1 MPEEKD
7 VTFTD
12 EEICQQAQVNANF
25 FSLGTILYSKEHT
38 LSMDE
43 YWAFMG
49 RTAARG
55 WTQGLTAKE
64 LATGAARNCVSSGD
78 ELRSISGDDSRAEA
92 VVAGWPSE
100 EDLEFFDLTQKE
112 ADAMWVCLEHIAIA
126 LGYRFEWR
134 RQGDEVTM
142 IFWR

>member
-1 MPEEKD
+1 MSEEKD
-7 VTFTD
+7 VTFTA

-25 FSLGTILYSKEHT
+25 LSLGTILYLKERT
-38 LSMDE
+38 LSIDG

-49 RTAARG
+49 GVAAPS

-64 LATGAARNCVSSGD
+64 LATGAARNCVSFGGELRSVSGD
-78 ELRSISGDDSRAEA
+78 ETRAEA

-100 EDLEFFDLTQKE
+100 EDLKFYDLTQKE

-142 IFWR
+142 TFWR

>member
-1 MPEEKD
+1 VRLVADHTRFAQGGFAMSEEKD

-12 EEICQQAQVNANF
+12 EEICQQAQANANF

-55 WTQGLTAKE
+55 WT
-64 LATGAARNCVSSGD
+64 
-78 ELRSISGDDSRAEA
+78 
-92 VVAGWPSE
+92 
-100 EDLEFFDLTQKE
+100 
-112 ADAMWVCLEHIAIA
+112 
-126 LGYRFEWR
+126 
-134 RQGDEVTM
+134 
-142 IFWR
+142 